1 MKRTGVKFC
10 LCTGFVRD
18 KETKEIQAYKLRIVK
33 SGRQRN
39 IEIAVEEAKKQ
50 MKNNRLY
57 IKNLYLIPN
66 NKIVYSENIAEAIY
80 NYHGIGYTVINK
92 LESKAKAKGSKA
104 HEPKYGRFNPR
115 LSMDNKLIFKEY
127 TLGTFDYER
136 VVNNYETELELIH
149 LYPVMYDYIIKRVDE
164 AIKEYSIP
172 GLKIERTNT
181 LGIDGQN
188 GITLNIMVIFTYDK
202 LDSGSGIGLPVYNF
216 NNTCKSISLEQFKT
230 NVDNICNSIK
240 ALTSH
245 SHTAEEALDKLRFGT
260 GTFPDKE
267 SGEFFIKTI
276 RKIYHI
282 TDEQMTGALDLLQ
295 QRIDAIR
302 SDKNALTDLIKRI
315 INQELRM
322 GLFFLDTMNQAEMID
337 FVLKD
342 ITDEMLSLAL
352 IKYALTGKIEINL
365 ERYKLLKNSYC
376 NRLDAKIDKE
386 VIQNAI
392 LQIKGGN

>member
-1 MKRTGVKFC
+1 
-10 LCTGFVRD
+10 
-18 KETKEIQAYKLRIVK
+18 
-33 SGRQRN
+33 
-39 IEIAVEEAKKQ
+39 
-50 MKNNRLY
+50 
-57 IKNLYLIPN
+57 
-66 NKIVYSENIAEAIY
+66 
-80 NYHGIGYTVINK
+80 
-92 LESKAKAKGSKA
+92 
-104 HEPKYGRFNPR
+104 
-115 LSMDNKLIFKEY
+115 
-127 TLGTFDYER
+127 
-136 VVNNYETELELIH
+136 
-149 LYPVMYDYIIKRVDE
+149 
-164 AIKEYSIP
+164 
-172 GLKIERTNT
+172 
-181 LGIDGQN
+181 
-188 GITLNIMVIFTYDK
+188 MVIFTYDK

-302 SDKNALTDLIKRI
+302 SDKNALTALIKRI